1 MSDFKNQSPWGT
13 PPPGGNGN
21 GDGGFRGGPRPP
33 DVEELIRK
41 VQEKI
46 KKFLPG
52 GSASG
57 GRSIILGLVVLAVI
71 WVASGLYRVLPDE
84 QGVVLRFGKFVK
96 TTQPGLNYHIPFPVE
111 LSLIHI

>member
-1 MSDFKNQSPWGT
+1 MVDDFKGRGGSPWGT
-13 PPPGGNGN
+13 PPPGGDGN
-21 GDGGFRGGPRPP
+21 GSGRGPRPP
-33 DVEELIRK
+33 DIEELIRNF
-41 VQEKI
+41 QNKI
-46 KKFLPG
+46 NNILPG

-57 GRSIILGLVVLAVI
+57 GKSIIIGIVIVAII

-96 TTQPGLNYHIPFPVE
+96 TTQPGLNYHLPFPVE